1 MRTTSMTSNSNFYTT
16 EGITLKV
23 CPPSLYRS
31 IIPELAVL
39 LKSCVDSNVTMNFI
53 QPFSL
58 EDASEFWLSAED
70 NVMQGKQFV
79 VIAQEAKEKPE
90 PKAQAGGL
98 LHDPSDQQ
106 EGTDDHVIEPPVILG
121 CVILYLSQLP
131 NAKHRGEVG
140 KLIVGKEHRK
150 RGIGKMLLSCLEDEA
165 REHGRTILQYRK
177 SANHVEFKVL
187 DTQTGSGAELFYEH
201 IGYTKVGV
209 IPDVTMAPDGTQY
222 TSCTF
227 FYKKL

>member
-1 MRTTSMTSNSNFYTT
+1 MTSNSNSYTID
-16 EGITLKV
+16 GITLKV
-23 CPPSLYRS
+23 CPPSSYRS

-39 LKSCVDSNVTMNFI
+39 LKSCIDSNITMNFI

-70 NVMQGKQFV
+70 NVIQGKQFV
-79 VIAQEAKEKPE
+79 VIAQEAKERPEPEPE

-98 LHDPSDQQ
+98 LHDPASDQ
-106 EGTDDHVIEPPVILG
+106 EGTDDH
-121 CVILYLSQLP
+121 LP

-150 RGIGKMLLSCLEDEA
+150 RGIGKMLLSCLEDKA
-165 REHGRTILQYRK
+165 REHGRTIL
-177 SANHVEFKVL
+177 VL